1 MEQQSQTREFH
12 LEQRSID
19 YIPAT
24 ERHGRPVSLLTLW
37 FASNVQVTGLVTGA
51 LVVFIGLGLAWGIA
65 AIIIGNLAGAI
76 FMAYH
81 SAQGPKLGIA
91 QMIQSRAQ
99 FGRFGAILP
108 LVIVVAMYIGFFVTG
123 GILGGQALAAL
134 LHIPFAAGAIIGDAL
149 IFLIALVGYDLIHS
163 YARIT
168 AILSA
173 VLFLAITIKLATQ
186 LPAHYHPASQSAGT
200 ILLAISIIV
209 SWQITWAPY
218 VSDYSRYLPQDTKPA
233 ITFWYT
239 FIGSGVGATWVMI
252 IGALAAIVA
261 PAQLSADSSGYL
273 AGLFPA
279 VKWLLL
285 IVIFLGVAAA
295 NVENLYGS
303 FLSALA
309 GVSATG
315 KIAPGPVMRGVATFI
330 VAVVGTVIAILASTH
345 FITDLTNF
353 VLFLL
358 YLLIPWTAIN
368 LTDYYLVR
376 RGQYSIPDIFAKD
389 GGIYGRFNTWA
400 LAIFVVTI
408 LIELPFMN
416 SAIYTGP
423 LAKDLGGADISWIV
437 GLTFAIVAYYVVA
450 RWELRRQHTAK
461 TADATSTAAPG
472 S

>member
-1 MEQQSQTREFH
+1 MEQHNPAREFR
-12 LEQRSID
+12 LEQRAID
-19 YIPAT
+19 HIPAS
-24 ERHGRPVSLLTLW
+24 ERHGRPNSLLTLW

-81 SAQGPKLGIA
+81 SAQGPRLGIA

-123 GILGGQALAAL
+123 GVLGGQALAAL
-134 LHIPFAAGAIIGDAL
+134 FHIPFAAGAIIGDAL

-173 VLFLAITIKLATQ
+173 LLFLAITIKLATQ
-186 LPAHYHPASQSAGT
+186 LPSHYHPASQSPGT
-200 ILLAISIIV
+200 ILLAISIMV

-218 VSDYSRYLPQDTKPA
+218 VSDYSRYLPEDTKPA
-233 ITFWYT
+233 ATFWYT
-239 FIGSGVGATWVMI
+239 FIGSGVGAAWVMI
-252 IGALAAIVA
+252 IGAFAAIVA
-261 PAQLSADSSGYL
+261 PAKLSADSSGYL
-273 AGLFPA
+273 AGLFPG

-285 IVIFLGVAAA
+285 IIIFLGVAAA
-295 NVENLYGS
+295 NIENLYGS
-303 FLSALA
+303 FLTALA

-315 KIAPGPVMRGVATFI
+315 KIAPGPVMRGIATLI
-330 VAVVGTVIAILASTH
+330 VAVVGTIMAILASAH

-376 RGQYSIPDIFAKD
+376 RGQYSIPDIFAED
-389 GGIYGRFNTWA
+389 GGIYGRLNIWA
-400 LAIFVVTI
+400 LAIFVATI
-408 LIELPFMN
+408 LIELPFIS

-423 LAKDLGGADISWIV
+423 LVRVLGGADISWIV
-437 GLTFAIVAYYVVA
+437 GLTFAMVSYYFVA
-450 RWELRRQHTAK
+450 RRELRREPHTK
-461 TADATSTAAPG
+461 VTNLTSTPAPE